1 MKKWYAVIGDPVSHS
16 KSPAMHE
23 AWFREN
29 DIDASYVPIH
39 VPAGTVG
46 DAVAALRRLGASGW
60 NVTVPHKQAIIPYLD
75 EVEPLAA
82 EMQAVNTVKVL
93 PDGRLLGMN
102 TDGPG
107 FVRSLEERIGSARR
121 NDRVLI
127 IGAGGAANGIALA
140 MRQGGYEKVA
150 VCNRTV
156 EKAEA
161 LCNRIGGEALGL
173 EEAAGKL
180 GEFGIIIQTTPVGM
194 STATGGLPIAMD
206 HLDPGAVVA
215 DIVYSPLYTDFLK
228 AAMNNGNEIVDGLGM
243 FIWQGALAF
252 NEWTGLM
259 PDTLGTRQRLIA
271 ETEESIC

>member
-1 MKKWYAVIGDPVSHS
+1 MMKKWYAVIGDPVSHS
-16 KSPAMHE
+16 KSPSMHE
-23 AWFREN
+23 AWFGEN
-29 DIDASYVPIH
+29 GIDASYIPVH
-39 VPAGTVG
+39 VPAGTAG
-46 DAVAALRRLGASGW
+46 EAVAALRRLGASGW

-75 EVEPLAA
+75 EVDPIAA

-107 FVRSLEERIGSARR
+107 FVRSLEERIGQSLSEEP
-121 NDRVLI
+121 VLI

-140 MRQGGYEKVA
+140 MKQAGYGKIS

-161 LCNRIGGEALGL
+161 LCSRIGGEALGL
-173 EEAAGKL
+173 EEAADRL

-194 STATGGLPIAMD
+194 STATGGLPIA
-206 HLDPGAVVA
+206 LDRLDRRTVVA

-228 AAMNNGNEIVDGLGM
+228 AAMNNGNVTVDGLGM

-252 NEWTGLM
+252 HDWTGKM
-259 PDTLGTRQRLIA
+259 PDTLGTRKQLIA
-271 ETEESIC
+271 EMEE

>member
-16 KSPAMHE
+16 KSPSMHE
-23 AWFREN
+23 AWFGEN
-29 DIDASYVPIH
+29 GIDASYIPVH
-39 VPAGTVG
+39 VPAGTAG
-46 DAVAALRRLGASGW
+46 EAVAALRRLGASGW

-75 EVEPLAA
+75 EVDPIAA

-107 FVRSLEERIGSARR
+107 FVRSLEERIGQSLSEEP
-121 NDRVLI
+121 VLI

-140 MRQGGYEKVA
+140 MKQAGYGKIS

-161 LCNRIGGEALGL
+161 LCSRIGGEALGL
-173 EEAAGKL
+173 EEAADRL

-194 STATGGLPIAMD
+194 STATGGLPIA
-206 HLDPGAVVA
+206 LDRLDRRTVVA

-228 AAMNNGNEIVDGLGM
+228 AAMNNGNVIVDGLGM

-252 NEWTGLM
+252 HEWTGKM
-259 PDTLGTRQRLIA
+259 PDTLGTRKRLIA
-271 ETEESIC
+271 EMEE

>member
-23 AWFREN
+23 AWFGESG
-29 DIDASYVPIH
+29 IDASYIPVH

-46 DAVAALRRLGASGW
+46 DAVASLRRLGASGW

-75 EVEPLAA
+75 EVDPLAA

-107 FVRSLEERIGSARR
+107 FVRSLEERIRQSRR
-121 NDRVLI
+121 DEPVLI

-140 MRQGGYEKVA
+140 MKQAGYGKIA

-161 LCNRIGGEALGL
+161 LCSRIGGEALSL
-173 EEAAGKL
+173 DETAERL
-180 GEFGIIIQTTPVGM
+180 GEFGILIQTTPVGM
-194 STATGGLPIAMD
+194 STVTGGLPIAIGN
-206 HLDPGAVVA
+206 LDPGAVVA
-215 DIVYSPLYTDFLK
+215 DIVYSPLHTDFLK
-228 AAMNNGNEIVDGLGM
+228 AAMKNGNEIVDGLGM

-271 ETEESIC
+271 EMEESTC

>member
-23 AWFREN
+23 TWFREN
-29 DIDASYVPIH
+29 RIDASYIPVH

-60 NVTVPHKQAIIPYLD
+60 NVTVPHKQTIIPYLD
-75 EVEPLAA
+75 EVDPLAS

-107 FVRSLEERIGSARR
+107 FVRSLEERIGTARR

-127 IGAGGAANGIALA
+127 IGAGGAANGIALS
-140 MRQGGYEKVA
+140 MSQGGYGQIS

-156 EKAEA
+156 EKAEK
-161 LCNRIGGEALGL
+161 LCSRIGGEALGL
-173 EEAAGKL
+173 DEAAERL
-180 GEFGIIIQTTPVGM
+180 GDFGIIIQTTPVGM
-194 STATGGLPIAMD
+194 STATDGLPIAIGN
-206 HLDPGAVVA
+206 LDPGAVVA
-215 DIVYSPLYTDFLK
+215 DIVYSPLHTEFLK
-228 AAMNNGNEIVDGLGM
+228 AAMKNGNEIVDGLGM

-271 ETEESIC
+271 EMEESTC

>member
-23 AWFREN
+23 EWFREN
-29 DIDASYVPIH
+29 GIDASYVPIH

-75 EVEPLAA
+75 EVDPLAA

-93 PDGRLLGMN
+93 QDGRLLGMN

-140 MRQGGYEKVA
+140 MLQGGYGKIA

-156 EKAEA
+156 AKAEA
-161 LCNRIGGEALGL
+161 LCERIGGEALGL
-173 EEAAGKL
+173 EEAAGRL

-194 STATGGLPIAMD
+194 STATSGLPVAVD
-206 HLDPGAVVA
+206 HLNPDAVVA
-215 DIVYSPLYTDFLK
+215 DIVYSPLHTDFLK

-259 PDTLGTRQRLIA
+259 PDTLGTRKRLIA
-271 ETEESIC
+271 ETEETIC